1 MTRKT
6 FGHDVVSLFTTI
18 PVEMGEEVARK
29 KLQDDTFSERPKLSV
44 QDTVSL
50 LTFCLKSTD
59 FLFNGRHL
67 RQTFGCAMGCPV
79 SALIANLV
87 MEDVEKRI
95 LENKNFGVKQW
106 RRFVYDT
113 WVVLPRQQLED
124 FFLFYQRS

>member
-1 MTRKT
+1 
-6 FGHDVVSLFTTI
+6 
-18 PVEMGEEVARK
+18 MGEEVARK

-44 QDTVSL
+44 QDTMSL
-50 LTFCLKSTD
+50 LTFCLKSTE

-67 RQTFGCAMGCPV
+67 RLGCAMGFPV

-113 WVVLPRQQLED
+113 WVVLLRQQLED
-124 FFLFYQRS
+124 FFPFYQRS